1 MKKTILSINIGDITG
16 DLKIK
21 EFIKKDKNSHKIY
34 KVECL
39 ICGREKYLK
48 DYQIRQE
55 KGIYHSSCGRGLK
68 TLDKKFYQ
76 HWQNMRTRTTNSKY
90 EYYHRYGG
98 RGINSDD
105 FIYFIDFYDALYKSY
120 LEHINIYG
128 VENTTLERKDTNDN
142 YSKDNCI
149 WATWNIQHSNTSKNK
164 YFKAISPDNKEY
176 ISKNQCE
183 FARRHNLSSK
193 QINACLNGR
202 FKTHLGWRFEYIK

>member
-1 MKKTILSINIGDITG
+1 MVIWMMIYNALELNLNTGEIISVVGGGGKTTTIFQLA
-16 DLKIK
+16 K
-21 EFIKKDKNSHKIY
+21 E
-34 KVECL
+34 
-39 ICGREKYLK
+39 
-48 DYQIRQE
+48 
-55 KGIYHSSCGRGLK
+55 LK